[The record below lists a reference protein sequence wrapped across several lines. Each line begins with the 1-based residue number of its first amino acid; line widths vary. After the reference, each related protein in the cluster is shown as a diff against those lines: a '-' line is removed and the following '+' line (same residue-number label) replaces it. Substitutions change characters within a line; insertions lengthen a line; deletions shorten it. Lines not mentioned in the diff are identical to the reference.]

1 MPGSLAAVVAG
12 AQLPLADNHEL
23 LSQQMPQPQAPSA
36 ALDTAAD
43 RVGHPVTREPAR
55 MLRGASLAGL
65 APPCAVPGP

>member
-43 RVGHPVTREPAR
+43 PVSVIP
-55 MLRGASLAGL
+55 
-65 APPCAVPGP
+65 